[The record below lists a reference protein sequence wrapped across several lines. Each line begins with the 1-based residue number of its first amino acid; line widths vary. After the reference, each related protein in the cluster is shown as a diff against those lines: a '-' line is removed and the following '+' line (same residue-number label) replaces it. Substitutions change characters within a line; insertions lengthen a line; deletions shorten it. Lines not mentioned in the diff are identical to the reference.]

1 MFEMFFSAYVAAL
14 YGNIFVVALGI
25 AICADMIFGSLRAIK
40 YRRWNSSVG
49 IDGGIRKVGMAAAVL
64 LLTLVDMLLNVN
76 LIGWVDA
83 EVSAF
88 LSAAGIVKLGI
99 TELFA
104 FLFVLY
110 EATSILK
117 NMLLCGLPIP
127 HGLRDKAAKWLE
139 RMTDETNVP
148 LTALDHEYPDLTLD
162 KDQLASLGLDNLKK
176 MADDW
181 GLEYPEDVT
190 ADGLAEIIASEPV
203 TLF

>member
-1 MFEMFFSAYVAAL
+1 MKLELFFATYFAAL
-14 YGNIFVVALGI
+14 YGNIFARALLI

-40 YRRWNSSVG
+40 YRKWNSAVG

-83 EVSAF
+83 EVSAA

-104 FLFVLY
+104 FLFTLY

-127 HGLRDKAAKWLE
+127 AGLRDKAAKWLE
-139 RMTDETNVP
+139 KMTEETNAP
-148 LTALDHEYPDLTLD
+148 LREQYPELTLD
-162 KDQLASLGLDNLKK
+162 KEQLGALGLDNLKK
-176 MADDW
+176 LADDF
-181 GLEYPEDVT
+181 GLEYEEDVT
-190 ADGLAEIIASEPV
+190 AEELARMIADETV
-203 TLF
+203 TMN

>member
-1 MFEMFFSAYVAAL
+1 MFEALFSAYVAAL
-14 YGNIFVVALGI
+14 YGNAFVIALAI
-25 AICADMIFGSLRAIK
+25 AICADMVFGSLRAIK
-40 YRRWNSSVG
+40 YRKWNSSVG
-49 IDGGIRKVGMAAAVL
+49 IDGGIRKVGMVSAVAI
-64 LLTLVDMLLNVN
+64 LTMVDMLLNVN
-76 LIGWVDA
+76 LIVWVDA

-127 HGLRDKAAKWLE
+127 HGLREKAAKWLE
-139 RMTDETNVP
+139 RMTDETKVP
-148 LTALDHEYPDLTLD
+148 LTALDHKYPDLTLD

-190 ADGLAEIIASEPV
+190 AEQLAAIIAYQPV

>member
-1 MFEMFFSAYVAAL
+1 MFEALFSAYVAAL
-14 YGNIFVVALGI
+14 YGNAFVIALAI
-25 AICADMIFGSLRAIK
+25 AICADMVFGSLRAIK
-40 YRRWNSSVG
+40 YRKWNSSVG
-49 IDGGIRKVGMAAAVL
+49 IDGGIRKVGMVSAVAI
-64 LLTLVDMLLNVN
+64 LTMVDMLLNVN

-127 HGLRDKAAKWLE
+127 HGLREKAAKWLE
-139 RMTDETNVP
+139 RMTDETKVP
-148 LTALDHEYPDLTLD
+148 LTALDHKYPDLTLD

-190 ADGLAEIIASEPV
+190 AEQLAAIIAYQPV

>member
-139 RMTDETNVP
+139 RMTDETRVP

>member
-1 MFEMFFSAYVAAL
+1 MKLELFFTTYFAAL
-14 YGNIFVVALGI
+14 YGNIFARALLI
-25 AICADMIFGSLRAIK
+25 AICADMVFGSLRAIK
-40 YRRWNSSVG
+40 YRKWNSAVG

-83 EVSAF
+83 EVSAA

-104 FLFVLY
+104 ILFTLY

-127 HGLRDKAAKWLE
+127 AGLRDKAAKWLE
-139 RMTDETNVP
+139 KMTEETNAP
-148 LTALDHEYPDLTLD
+148 LREEYPELTLD
-162 KDQLASLGLDNLKK
+162 KEQLAALGLDNLKK
-176 MADDW
+176 LADDF
-181 GLEYPEDVT
+181 GLEYKDDITAEELARMIADETVT
-190 ADGLAEIIASEPV
+190 V
-203 TLF
+203 N

>member
-1 MFEMFFSAYVAAL
+1 MKLELFFTTYFAAL
-14 YGNIFVVALGI
+14 YGNIFARALLI
-25 AICADMIFGSLRAIK
+25 AICADMVFGSLRAIK
-40 YRRWNSSVG
+40 YRKWNSAVG

-83 EVSAF
+83 EVSAA

-104 FLFVLY
+104 ILFTLY

-127 HGLRDKAAKWLE
+127 AGLRDKAAKWLGK
-139 RMTDETNVP
+139 MTEETNAP
-148 LTALDHEYPDLTLD
+148 LREEYPELTLD
-162 KDQLASLGLDNLKK
+162 KEQLAALGLDNLKK
-176 MADDW
+176 LADDF
-181 GLEYPEDVT
+181 GLEYKDDITAEELARMIADETVT
-190 ADGLAEIIASEPV
+190 V
-203 TLF
+203 N

>member
-1 MFEMFFSAYVAAL
+1 MKLELFFTTYFAAL
-14 YGNIFVVALGI
+14 YGNIFARALLI

-40 YRRWNSSVG
+40 YRKWNSAVG

-83 EVSAF
+83 EVSAA

-104 FLFVLY
+104 FLFTLY

-127 HGLRDKAAKWLE
+127 AGLRDKAAKWLE
-139 RMTDETNVP
+139 KMTEETNAP
-148 LTALDHEYPDLTLD
+148 MREQYPELTLD
-162 KDQLASLGLDNLKK
+162 KEQLTALGLDNLKK
-176 MADDW
+176 LADDF
-181 GLEYPEDVT
+181 GLEYKDDITAEELARMIADETVT
-190 ADGLAEIIASEPV
+190 V
-203 TLF
+203 N

>member
-1 MFEMFFSAYVAAL
+1 MKLELFFATYFAAL
-14 YGNIFVVALGI
+14 YGNIFARALLI

-40 YRRWNSSVG
+40 YRKWNSAVG

-83 EVSAF
+83 EVSAA

-104 FLFVLY
+104 FLFTLY

-127 HGLRDKAAKWLE
+127 AGLRDKAAKWLE
-139 RMTDETNVP
+139 KMTEETNAP
-148 LTALDHEYPDLTLD
+148 LREQYPELTLD
-162 KDQLASLGLDNLKK
+162 KEQLTALGLDNLKK
-176 MADDW
+176 LADDF
-181 GLEYPEDVT
+181 GLEYKDDITAEELARMIADETVT
-190 ADGLAEIIASEPV
+190 V
-203 TLF
+203 N

>member
-190 ADGLAEIIASEPV
+190 ADGLAEIVASEPV